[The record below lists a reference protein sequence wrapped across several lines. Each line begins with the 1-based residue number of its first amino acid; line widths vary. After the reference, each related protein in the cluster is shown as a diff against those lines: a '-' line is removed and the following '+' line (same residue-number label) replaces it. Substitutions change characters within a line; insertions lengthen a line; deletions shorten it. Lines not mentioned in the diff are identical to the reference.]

1 MDPNKTLDSAEESAD
16 AAGHGEHLVPYHVFV
31 NVWLALVGLT
41 VITVGAS
48 YLDLKQMTLFTAML
62 IASVKVS
69 LVIMYFMHVRYDSK
83 VISYFLIACLVT
95 YAIFVALT
103 FADYSFR

>member
-1 MDPNKTLDSAEESAD
+1 MTDSQD
-16 AAGHGEHLVPYHVFV
+16 TAAHDDHEEHLVPYHVFV

-41 VITVGAS
+41 LVTVGAS
-48 YLDLKQMTLFTAML
+48 YLDLKQMTMFTAML
-62 IASVKVS
+62 IACVKIS

-83 VISYFLIACLVT
+83 IISYFLIACLVT